1 MSLSSLAVVGNF
13 LPTQDYRR
21 ISIRSPLPCQYRQ
34 NAALFA
40 GERLLGSPSGNG
52 STQAMIVMQILKSKG
67 ATVTAVPATEPVN
80 RVAVLLHEA
89 RIGSVL
95 VHHEALVPIGILSER
110 DIVRGIAE
118 SGVAV
123 MEAPVRSLMTEDFL
137 TCTPDDHIDKLMQVV
152 TEHRVRH
159 LPVIENGHLAGIVSI
174 GDLVK
179 ARIGELESEGEALR
193 TYISAG
199 A

>member
-1 MSLSSLAVVGNF
+1 MTV
-13 LPTQDYRR
+13 R
-21 ISIRSPLPCQYRQ
+21 
-34 NAALFA
+34 
-40 GERLLGSPSGNG
+40 
-52 STQAMIVMQILKSKG
+52 QILKSKG
-67 ATVTAVPATEPVN
+67 ATLTAVPATEPVN

>member
-1 MSLSSLAVVGNF
+1 M
-13 LPTQDYRR
+13 
-21 ISIRSPLPCQYRQ
+21 
-34 NAALFA
+34 
-40 GERLLGSPSGNG
+40 
-52 STQAMIVMQILKSKG
+52 
-67 ATVTAVPATEPVN
+67 
-80 RVAVLLHEA
+80 LLHEA
-89 RIGSVL
+89 RIDSVL
-95 VHHEALVPIGILSER
+95 VHDEALVPIGILSER

-137 TCTPDDHIDKLMQVV
+137 TCTPDDHIDKLMQVM